1 MPEMIAMLGNAP
13 TGPLISDLSPAAKEA
28 IQRIMATQ
36 SIAELD
42 LLVPQLAHPDLK
54 REWPTIVVFV
64 ESRRKALAK
73 PAFPS
78 PFAIVGLALGGAVA
92 WHFWDRSKGGSGF
105 SGFGAPPPAAGRRA
119 LRRSGVPRGRGV
131 WFDKPQKPAKG
142 RELPQPPAYVTLLE
156 EAEKRLGH
164 LERAWQRARRIED
177 LDRDGRPDYVQ
188 AKALLT
194 EAKRAAPA
202 HYRDVIKPI
211 EERLA
216 HIEPAMARAREA
228 AEKRDFL
235 LQRQIE
241 ADDAPMSA
249 EQWRQVGSKMARGGR

>member
-1 MPEMIAMLGNAP
+1 M
-13 TGPLISDLSPAAKEA
+13 
-28 IQRIMATQ
+28 
-36 SIAELD
+36 
-42 LLVPQLAHPDLK
+42 
-54 REWPTIVVFV
+54 
-64 ESRRKALAK
+64 
-73 PAFPS
+73 
-78 PFAIVGLALGGAVA
+78 
-92 WHFWDRSKGGSGF
+92 
-105 SGFGAPPPAAGRRA
+105 
-119 LRRSGVPRGRGV
+119 